1 MELRAYALIVLAF
14 SSVLAVFLITHHS
27 QNMDYAWGD
36 AIRHASFNVT
46 SILTTTGY
54 ASADFA
60 LWVPAAQA
68 ILVAAMFVGGCAGSG
83 AGGIKVVRLLV
94 VGAIVRRELI
104 RSLHPQA
111 IITLRLGSK
120 SLGEEVMRSV
130 AALVTLYVTLVAAGA
145 LLISLLENNFVV
157 GFTASAQA
165 VGNIGPGLGEVGPM
179 GAVTPGWN
187 RSPR

>member
-1 MELRAYALIVLAF
+1 VELRVYALIVLAF
-14 SSVLAVFLITHHS
+14 SSMLAVFLMTHHS

-94 VGAIVRRELI
+94 VGAIVWRELI
-104 RSLHPQA
+104 PFHVDSFIPGHQWKRVC
-111 IITLRLGSK
+111 LRTVAGSAE
-120 SLGEEVMRSV
+120 S
-130 AALVTLYVTLVAAGA
+130 T
-145 LLISLLENNFVV
+145 
-157 GFTASAQA
+157 
-165 VGNIGPGLGEVGPM
+165 
-179 GAVTPGWN
+179 
-187 RSPR
+187 